1 MLRELYVYITGFL
14 RVTTS
19 CLATSGFR
27 GRAGFGD
34 SGVGCVALI
43 RAFGTRPYLSDR
55 NPRLWE
61 CARRR
66 TQGVESFVGG
76 VGKKIR
82 SVGRWERDRMSS
94 VLIVGCFDDAVSGRM
109 KSHVICCYGEF
120 FASLLVLER
129 VALSGR
135 TGPCFNILFSVLGT
149 SPLLFRVATRLCPS
163 RCAVPRTRTPFR
175 RSATNR
181 RRPLSATGT
190 GAVGVRLD
198 NLSGHRRCLRYD
210 LIDFNQ
216 KY

>member
-1 MLRELYVYITGFL
+1 MLGAGL
-14 RVTTS
+14 R
-19 CLATSGFR
+19 
-27 GRAGFGD
+27 
-34 SGVGCVALI
+34 
-43 RAFGTRPYLSDR
+43 
-55 NPRLWE
+55 
-61 CARRR
+61 
-66 TQGVESFVGG
+66 GVESFVGG
-76 VGKKIR
+76 VDKKIR
-82 SVGRWERDRMSS
+82 SVGRWERDRMSP
-94 VLIVGCFDDAVSGRM
+94 VPMVGCSDDALSGRM

-149 SPLLFRVATRLCPS
+149 SPLLFRVATRLRPS

-198 NLSGHRRCLRYD
+198 NLSGHRRCLPIRPNR
-210 LIDFNQ
+210 LQSEVLVHKQFRNRVRFVQ
-216 KY
+216 